1 MSKPTHIVDKLRN
14 QRTRV
19 YLPEILEA
27 ADKEIAEGNRDTA
40 ISLLQTYNAKNQEH
54 ANRLR
59 DYIQCLY
66 HPAVKLDLPDVPPPF
81 DDTQYID
88 FDFAPLTLEK
98 AMQRVKYYVVGH
110 SAYIEKT
117 SRRELMFIQT
127 LESLQKRDA
136 ELYISILLKKFP
148 VATYPNI
155 NIGVFNE
162 ALPQYFT
169 GINVDE
175 IAKRESPEH
184 IAKVNAIDNVLQAIV
199 KLDTPV
205 ELDEVPVPK
214 AAPVKKTP
222 VKAKAPAKKPTPAAK
237 KPAAKKT
244 PTTGKA
250 STTAKKA
257 PVKRAPAKKK
267 DV

>member
-14 QRTRV
+14 HRTRV
-19 YLPEILEA
+19 YLPEIFDAVEVEL
-27 ADKEIAEGNRDTA
+27 KENKRDSA
-40 ISLLQTYNAKNQEH
+40 ISLLQTYNAKNPEH
-54 ANRLR
+54 ANRMR
-59 DYIQCLY
+59 DYLQCLY

-98 AMQRVKYYVVGH
+98 ALHRVKYYVAGH

-127 LESLQKRDA
+127 LEALHKKDA
-136 ELYISILLKKFP
+136 ELYISVLLKKFP
-148 VATYPNI
+148 SDTYPNI
-155 NIGVFNE
+155 NIDLFNE

-175 IAKRESPEH
+175 ISKRENPEPVEKVKAIDKILNAIVSIESPEDT
-184 IAKVNAIDNVLQAIV
+184 VQEVEV
-199 KLDTPV
+199 KTPV
-205 ELDEVPVPK
+205 KKPVTK
-214 AAPVKKTP
+214 TVAKKAPVKKAP
-222 VKAKAPAKKPTPAAK
+222 VK
-237 KPAAKKT
+237 KPAVKKV
-244 PTTGKA
+244 PATGKA
-250 STTAKKA
+250 STTAKKPPVKKA
-257 PVKRAPAKKK
+257 PVKKK

>member
-1 MSKPTHIVDKLRN
+1 MSKQTHIIDKLRN

-19 YLPEILEA
+19 YLPEIFDA
-27 ADKEIAEGNRDTA
+27 VDKELAEGNRDTA
-40 ISLLQTYNAKNQEH
+40 ISLLQTYNNKNDEH
-54 ANRLR
+54 AKRLR

-81 DDTQYID
+81 DNTQYID

-98 AMQRVKYYVVGH
+98 AMQRVKYYVRGH
-110 SAYIEKT
+110 SEYIERT

-148 VATYPNI
+148 SESYPNI

-175 IAKRESPEH
+175 IAATE
-184 IAKVNAIDNVLQAIV
+184 
-199 KLDTPV
+199 TPV
-205 ELDEVPVPK
+205 PEVKVKADTVVDEPEVKPEPKPAPKPK

-237 KPAAKKT
+237 KPPAKKT

-250 STTAKKA
+250 STTVKKA
-257 PVKRAPAKKK
+257 PAKRAPAKKK